1 MTNKEIWEEMKK
13 AEMAERAI
21 IRMIYDRANKEAI
34 IMRVNGLKDLH
45 RSLCLKLI
53 ELRDGTTNDSNKNQ
67 DVYTDI
73 DDLDLPE
80 FMVRQ

>member
-21 IRMIYDRANKEAI
+21 IRMIYDKANKEAI

>member
-53 ELRDGTTNDSNKNQ
+53 ELRDGTTNNSNKNQ

>member
-34 IMRVNGLKDLH
+34 IVRVNGLKDLH

>member
-21 IRMIYDRANKEAI
+21 IRMIYDKANKEAI

-53 ELRDGTTNDSNKNQ
+53 ELRDGATNDSNKNQ

>member
-21 IRMIYDRANKEAI
+21 IRMIYDKANKEAI

-53 ELRDGTTNDSNKNQ
+53 ELRDGTTNNSNKNQ

>member
-53 ELRDGTTNDSNKNQ
+53 ELRDGTTNDSNKDQ

>member
-21 IRMIYDRANKEAI
+21 IRMIYGKANKEAI

>member
-53 ELRDGTTNDSNKNQ
+53 ELRDGTINDSNKNQ